1 VALSIDARGSIA
13 ILRGPWLAEYLPEF
27 ERAKPTRLI
36 VYAAPDLEFL
46 TDLPPLLG
54 LEVHHLPLA
63 DIRPIEMQPSLQT
76 LSINAYFKVGI
87 DFSALSNLV
96 DLHLDW
102 GPGADTIVAA
112 RSLEEL
118 SVNRFPG
125 TDLTSLRP
133 LTRLRNLRLAGGR
146 KLATLNGIEAFS
158 ALEELRLLDLRA
170 LSDID
175 AVSGVA
181 DSLWSL
187 EFDTCRRINRLDAL
201 ASLRRLTRLL
211 VINCGEIESLEPIA
225 QLPLKVLHFYESTNI
240 RDGRLD
246 VLFEL
251 PDLADT
257 SFANR
262 RHYSH
267 TREAIQAAISG
278 RA

>member
-1 VALSIDARGSIA
+1 MALSIDVQGSMA

-27 ERAKPTRLI
+27 ERVMPTRLI
-36 VYAAPDLEFL
+36 VHAAPDLEFL
-46 TDLPPLLG
+46 RDLPPLLS

-63 DIRPIEMQPSLQT
+63 DIRPIASQPSLET

-87 DFSALSNLV
+87 DFAALSRLV
-96 DLHLDW
+96 NLHLDW
-102 GPGADTIVAA
+102 GPGAETIVAA
-112 RSLEEL
+112 GNLEGL

-125 TDLTSLRP
+125 LDLTLLRP
-133 LTRLRNLRLAGGR
+133 LARLRNLRLAGGR
-146 KLATLNGIEAFS
+146 KLASLNGIEAFS
-158 ALEELRLLDLRA
+158 ALQELRLLDLRA

-175 AVSGVA
+175 AVSGLS
-181 DSLWSL
+181 DTLWSL
-187 EFDTCRRINRLDAL
+187 EFDVCRRINRLDAL

-225 QLPLKVLHFYESTNI
+225 QVPLKALHFYESTNI
-240 RDGRLD
+240 RDGRLH
-246 VLFEL
+246 VLLEL

-267 TREAIQAAISG
+267 TREAILAAISG